1 MASNPLASPFRL
13 GAYLGN
19 PDNSSL
25 ANQALFDAK
34 YTSFNQLI
42 GAPPA
47 LLDYY
52 IDQSQLISQW
62 VGNSNWEAD
71 SASQSANAKGAVPVI
86 ALPMASTGN
95 PAMTADA
102 YYLGFVSGQYD
113 AVLTGIVQTWAND
126 GFTTQYYRP
135 GWEMNLSSMPFYAG
149 DDAKTQAD
157 WVAAFQHISTV
168 LHQAGTADGVN
179 VQVVWNPS
187 IINYTNANATVNLY
201 PGSSYVDVIAA
212 DIYADMYPYN
222 PLYDWNKH
230 DGTIDASL
238 NQWMADPVN
247 RTHYWTYPAA
257 TPYSLDGSTGHS
269 LSLLDLIQFAKAQG
283 KPIAIAETGAGNS
296 DHGRDV
302 ADDAAFPQWLAQTLQ
317 ASGVPV
323 AFVNLWDSNGGGNY
337 EFSLPADNK
346 PAESAAWAKYFGASS
361 TVTLGSGSDTLAI
374 SISEDAWNGNAQ
386 FTVSIDGAQI
396 GGLQTAVASHGAAQT
411 QIFNVLGSFATGG
424 HTATVNFLNDAWGG
438 SPSTDRNLYVDNAAL
453 DGTVMPG
460 GSLTL
465 MAGGPKSFGFSSTTD
480 TLMLR
485 ISEDAWNGDAQYT
498 VSVDGTQVGGTRTA
512 HVAHSSGSDEQ
523 VALTGQWGGGT
534 HTVTVAFINDAW
546 GGTAA
551 TDRNLYLDGLTY
563 DGNAAANSTH
573 AFMPNGAVSFVVGGS
588 VAAGNLVLHLSEDAY
603 QGDAQFQLT
612 LDGQALGGTGVVTA
626 LHSAGKLEDFAF
638 SGIAAGAHQL
648 GVTFTN
654 DLYAGTPATDRNLY
668 VGSIDYAGH
677 NIPGAALMS
686 TGTKTFTI
694 G

>member
-1 MASNPLASPFRL
+1 MVANPLATPFRL
-13 GAYLGN
+13 GVYLGN

-25 ANQALFDAK
+25 ANQTLFDTK
-34 YTSFNQLI
+34 YTSFTQLM
-42 GAPPA
+42 GTRPA

-52 IDQSQLISQW
+52 IDQSQSIGQW
-62 VGNSNWEAD
+62 VGNTSWEAD

-86 ALPMASTGN
+86 ALPMASTAN

-102 YYLGFVSGQYD
+102 YYQGFASSQYD
-113 AVLTGIVQTWAND
+113 AVLTGIVQTWARD

-168 LHQAGTADGVN
+168 LHQAGTASGVN

-187 IINYTNANATVNLY
+187 IINYTNANATANLY

-230 DGTIDASL
+230 DGTIDANL
-238 NQWMADPVN
+238 NAWMSDPVN

-269 LSLLDLIQFAKAQG
+269 LSLTDLIQFAKAQG

-296 DHGRDV
+296 NDGRDV

-317 ASGVPV
+317 ASGVQV

-337 EFSLPADNK
+337 EFSMPADNK

-374 SISEDAWNGNAQ
+374 SVSEDAWNGNAQ
-386 FTVSIDGAQI
+386 FTVSIDGALI
-396 GGLQTAVASHGAAQT
+396 GGTQTAIASHGAAQT
-411 QIFNVLGSFATGG
+411 QIFNVLGSFGTGG
-424 HTATVNFLNDAWGG
+424 HTAAVNFLNDAWGG
-438 SPSTDRNLYVDNAAL
+438 TPSTDRNLYVDSAAL
-453 DGTVMPG
+453 NGTAMPG

-465 MAGGPKSFGFSSTTD
+465 MAGGPKSFGFGSTTD

-498 VSVDGTQVGGTRTA
+498 VSVGGTRTA
-512 HVAHSSGSDEQ
+512 HVAHSGGGDEQ
-523 VALTGQWGGGT
+523 VLLTGQWGGGT
-534 HTVTVAFINDAW
+534 HTVTLAFINDAW

-551 TDRNLYLDGLTY
+551 TDRNLYLGGLTY

-573 AFMPNGAVSFVVGGS
+573 AFMPNEAVSFVVGGS
-588 VAAGNLVLHLSEDAY
+588 ATPTGSLVLHLSEDAY

-612 LDGQALGGTGVVTA
+612 LDGRALGGTGVVTA
-626 LHSAGKLEDFAF
+626 LHSAGKLQDFAF
-638 SGIAAGAHQL
+638 SGVAAGPHQL

-654 DLYAGTPATDRNLY
+654 DLYAGTAATDRNLY

-677 NIPGAALMS
+677 SISGAALMS
-686 TGTKTFTI
+686 TGTQTFTI
-694 G
+694 S